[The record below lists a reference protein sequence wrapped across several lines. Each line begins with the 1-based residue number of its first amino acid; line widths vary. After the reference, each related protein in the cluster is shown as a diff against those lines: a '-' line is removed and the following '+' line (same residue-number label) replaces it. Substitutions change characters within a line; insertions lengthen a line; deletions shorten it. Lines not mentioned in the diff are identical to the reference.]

1 MLNRVTF
8 HFKLFIFLII
18 FSSSLL
24 IIIGSYYY
32 YEINSQLYS
41 EIGLRAKIQAKD
53 IALFPPL
60 IDAVEHQDHIALA
73 KAMAPLVKNTDA
85 SYLVVGNA
93 QGVHLFHSLS
103 PEKVG
108 EKMVGGDNLDALSGL
123 PTITIRTGATGVSL
137 RGKAP
142 IFNAKNEVIGIVSV
156 GYLKSHL
163 DHISSRKLFQ
173 ISAATLLLLVA
184 LFFFSWRFAR
194 NIKKQMF
201 FLEPREI
208 GLLVRQQKALLE
220 SIYEGVI
227 AIDRQFC
234 IAVVNQAAKNL
245 LSLEQTSRQL
255 RGKLLSDVVNPVE
268 FFDPEKMH
276 TEDTHDELCQFN
288 HLTVIASRV
297 RIFLEGQL
305 QGWVI
310 TFRDRNEITE
320 LTEQL
325 TQVRRHADNLRILR
339 HEQLNWTAILSG
351 LLHMKR
357 FDDAIHYIE
366 AQSEN
371 AQEILD
377 FVSSRFCY
385 GPLCGL
391 LLGKYARAREKGVL
405 LHFDPACQLMQLPET
420 MSETELMSV
429 IGNLLDNAIEATLQQ
444 TAPHPPV
451 ELYLVGN
458 ARELVIEVAD
468 TGGGIDA
475 SLRDAIFEKG
485 VTSKKQGDHGLG
497 LHLVASY
504 VSQAGGSIE
513 VSDNT
518 PSGTIFT
525 LFIPVSRP
533 HLLPKNNDLAEVE

>member
-1 MLNRVTF
+1 
-8 HFKLFIFLII
+8 
-18 FSSSLL
+18 
-24 IIIGSYYY
+24 
-32 YEINSQLYS
+32 
-41 EIGLRAKIQAKD
+41 
-53 IALFPPL
+53 
-60 IDAVEHQDHIALA
+60 
-73 KAMAPLVKNTDA
+73 
-85 SYLVVGNA
+85 
-93 QGVHLFHSLS
+93 
-103 PEKVG
+103 
-108 EKMVGGDNLDALSGL
+108 
-123 PTITIRTGATGVSL
+123 
-137 RGKAP
+137 
-142 IFNAKNEVIGIVSV
+142 
-156 GYLKSHL
+156 
-163 DHISSRKLFQ
+163 
-173 ISAATLLLLVA
+173 
-184 LFFFSWRFAR
+184 
-194 NIKKQMF
+194 
-201 FLEPREI
+201 
-208 GLLVRQQKALLE
+208 
-220 SIYEGVI
+220 
-227 AIDRQFC
+227 
-234 IAVVNQAAKNL
+234 
-245 LSLEQTSRQL
+245 LEQTSRQL